1 MKCIFQ
7 ENIKLGK
14 HKIHKNVTLFLSAFA
29 QDLPKS
35 VKKHGKCK
43 KHIIAVSLHHF
54 PASFPPPWSFQ
65 NDGFTMYT
73 NVTTQ
78 LPVSYRR

>member
-29 QDLPKS
+29 QDLPKR
-35 VKKHGKCK
+35 VKNHGKHK
-43 KHIIAVSLHHF
+43 K
-54 PASFPPPWSFQ
+54 Q
-65 NDGFTMYT
+65 
-73 NVTTQ
+73 
-78 LPVSYRR
+78 